1 MASEA
6 HWPVE
11 LSPCMDTHT
20 VIEFGLIDPVHGK
33 GVSVAVTIVAPLTCT
48 TEGGDKVKV
57 HDGSGASPGS
67 ALAGYAM
74 PIVDV
79 VNTLARTATSRSMAG
94 WYKR

>member
-48 TEGGDKVKV
+48 TEGGDKV
-57 HDGSGASPGS
+57 
-67 ALAGYAM
+67 
-74 PIVDV
+74 
-79 VNTLARTATSRSMAG
+79 
-94 WYKR
+94 